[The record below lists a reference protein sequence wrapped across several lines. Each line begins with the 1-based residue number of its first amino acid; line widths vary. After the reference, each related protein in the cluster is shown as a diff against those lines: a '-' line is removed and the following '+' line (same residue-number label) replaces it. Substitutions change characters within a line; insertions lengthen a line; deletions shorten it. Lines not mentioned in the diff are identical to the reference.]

1 MNFFRVALLQMT
13 AEKNQEENLKKGLAF
28 CRQAKQMGADLALF
42 PEMWNNGYSV
52 NPDVE
57 KLKQGAVSYGSP
69 FVQAFRALAA
79 ELDMA
84 VGITSVSYTHL
95 TLPTILL
102 V

>member
-57 KLKQGAVSYGSP
+57 KLKQGAVSLS
-69 FVQAFRALAA
+69 L
-79 ELDMA
+79 
-84 VGITSVSYTHL
+84 IH
-95 TLPTILL
+95 I
-102 V
+102 